1 MSMMGNPAKGRRRI
15 RRALVTGLVTAL
27 AAGGA
32 AVGVHLAG
40 VSSAEAADLV
50 EIHSVHGASFVPAL
64 EGQRPL
70 FILVLGSDARPGQ
83 AIAGQRTDSIHLIGI
98 DPAHDRATIL
108 GFPRDS
114 WVPIPGHGVN
124 KINTAMTFGGP
135 ALTVRTVENLTGI
148 RIDFWALTSF
158 NGLVNMVN
166 GIGGLTV
173 FIPQAL
179 HDRFSGAFF
188 SRGVHRLRGAQALAF
203 ARDRHDFLSGD
214 ISRSKNQGTI
224 MVAALDR
231 LHAVFAKR
239 PSELL
244 AWIALGWRNIHTDLS
259 PQVLLQLA
267 LTATQVPVKK
277 VNNLVVPSSTGT
289 VGAQSVVFIQ
299 PSARRLYADMRAD
312 GIIGH

>member
-1 MSMMGNPAKGRRRI
+1 VA
-15 RRALVTGLVTAL
+15 AL
-27 AAGGA
+27 ATLLTAGAVA
-32 AVGVHLAG
+32 AGVHLAG
-40 VSSAEAADLV
+40 AHPAEAADLV

-64 EGQRPL
+64 EGKRPL

-83 AIAGQRTDSIHLIGI
+83 GIASQRTDSIHLIGI

-114 WVPIPGHGVN
+114 WVPIPGHGTN

-135 ALTVRTVENLTGI
+135 GLTVQTVENLTGI

-158 NGLVNMVN
+158 NGLINMVN

-188 SRGVHRLRGAQALAF
+188 SRGVHHLRGGDALAF

-214 ISRSKNQGTI
+214 ISRSKNQGTL

-231 LHAVFAKR
+231 LHVVFAKR
-239 PSELL
+239 PSDLL

-259 PQVLLQLA
+259 PQVLLDLA
-267 LTATQVPVKK
+267 LTATHVPVKN
-277 VNNLVVPSSTGT
+277 VNNLVVPSGTGN
-289 VGAQSVVFIQ
+289 VGAQSVVFIL
-299 PSARRLYADMRAD
+299 PSAAGIYADMRAD
-312 GIIGH
+312 GVVGH